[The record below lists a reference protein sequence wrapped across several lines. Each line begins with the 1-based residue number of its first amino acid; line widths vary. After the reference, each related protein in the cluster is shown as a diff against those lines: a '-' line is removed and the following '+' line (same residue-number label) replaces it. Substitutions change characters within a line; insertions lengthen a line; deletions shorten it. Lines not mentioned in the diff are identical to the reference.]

1 MFYTH
6 CEILLKKLNK
16 GYTDMKKK
24 LVSMNPSWEFYDV
37 K

>member
-16 GYTDMKKK
+16 GYTDMKKV
-24 LVSMNPSWEFYDV
+24 VSMNPSWEFYDV